1 MAVTFQTETLDNLS
15 PALLANIGVLV
26 MNKEDVGW
34 RMQLAMWV
42 DRRGDG
48 DRALMRRLTEV
59 HHGFESCLVCVS
71 LEIVPKNEPS
81 LKCCFR
87 SS

>member
-1 MAVTFQTETLDNLS
+1 MTSAYVTVAFQTETLDNLS

-59 HHGFESCLVCVS
+59 HT
-71 LEIVPKNEPS
+71 IP
-81 LKCCFR
+81 
-87 SS
+87 